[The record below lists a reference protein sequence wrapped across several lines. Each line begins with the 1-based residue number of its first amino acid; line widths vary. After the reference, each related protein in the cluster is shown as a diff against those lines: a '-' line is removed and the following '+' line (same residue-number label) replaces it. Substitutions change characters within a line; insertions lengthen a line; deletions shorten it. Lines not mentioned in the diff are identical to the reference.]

1 MAADAL
7 TDVAVTA
14 ETPRLVSR
22 TVHRRHALRLV
33 RRRHVPQSPNQEIF
47 PRSLGPAD
55 AKNRKDVKID
65 EITVE

>member
-14 ETPRLVSR
+14 ETPRPVSR
-22 TVHRRHALRLV
+22 IAHRRHVLRLV
-33 RRRHVPQSPNQEIF
+33 RRHHVPQSPNQEIF